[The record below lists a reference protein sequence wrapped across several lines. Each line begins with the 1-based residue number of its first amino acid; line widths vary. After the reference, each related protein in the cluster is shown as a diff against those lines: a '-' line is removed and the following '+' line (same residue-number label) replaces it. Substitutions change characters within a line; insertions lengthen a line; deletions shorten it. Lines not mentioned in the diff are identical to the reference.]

1 MFEEAVVDTI
11 AITLQK
17 NNSANNNVIIR
28 SYLSSLNYNSIN
40 ISQKSWID
48 AKGDTVNLMLDSKS
62 SHIKLV
68 IENNTQPLSSL
79 CYLTVGMKPY
89 QTGKGIPK
97 QTAEDVKNRVFD
109 AEYQHDKTYK
119 KLLRGSDINQYTNSW
134 NGNRWI
140 KYGNFLAEPRIGAN
154 FDANEKI
161 VIRQTGDSLIAT
173 LDTEQFVC
181 MNNLHVLTS
190 NNYSLN
196 LKYLLALIN
205 SKLLDYYHSLL
216 NPEKGEALAE
226 VKKENLARLPI
237 KTADKQ
243 TQDKVIALVESLL
256 RHEGDFTVLSDQLNQ
271 IVFEIYGLT
280 DDDIMY
286 IKAN

>member
-134 NGNRWI
+134 NG
-140 KYGNFLAEPRIGAN
+140 L
-154 FDANEKI
+154 
-161 VIRQTGDSLIAT
+161 IRPS
-173 LDTEQFVC
+173 
-181 MNNLHVLTS
+181 
-190 NNYSLN
+190 
-196 LKYLLALIN
+196 
-205 SKLLDYYHSLL
+205 
-216 NPEKGEALAE
+216 
-226 VKKENLARLPI
+226 
-237 KTADKQ
+237 
-243 TQDKVIALVESLL
+243 
-256 RHEGDFTVLSDQLNQ
+256 
-271 IVFEIYGLT
+271 
-280 DDDIMY
+280 
-286 IKAN
+286 